1 MKAENLHL
9 KGLYLKKFWGNFY
22 EKLQLSRFSHP
33 SSTKSNEATQSQILI
48 VDSEWNMLKLLYS
61 VLRKQYQLVVKHSP
75 IEAMLWLEDGNTP
88 SLIICEYGLP
98 YFDKASFVQLIKTS
112 GYHKS
117 TPIIVLSE
125 TENLEQKVSL
135 LPFKVNAMLQKP
147 FNPLT
152 LLTVIKS
159 LLHESKLTIAS

>member
-1 MKAENLHL
+1 MKAEDLHL
-9 KGLYLKKFWGNFY
+9 KSLYFKKLWDNFY
-22 EKLQLSRFSHP
+22 EKLHHQRVSYQFLPTS
-33 SSTKSNEATQSQILI
+33 KQGAKSQILI

-61 VLRKQYQLVVKHSP
+61 VLKRQYQLVIKHSP
-75 IEAMLWLEDGNTP
+75 IEAMIWLEEGNSP

-98 YFDKASFVQLIKTS
+98 HFDKASFVQLIKTS
-112 GYHKS
+112 GFYKS

-125 TENLEQKVSL
+125 TENLEQKVSS

-159 LLHESKLTIAS
+159 LLHEPKLTIAS

>member
-1 MKAENLHL
+1 MKAESLQL
-9 KGLYLKKFWGNFY
+9 KSLYFKKLWDNFY
-22 EKLQLSRFSHP
+22 EKLHSQRLSYQLS
-33 SSTKSNEATQSQILI
+33 STTVKTAKSQILI
-48 VDSEWNMLKLLYS
+48 VDSEWNILKLLYS
-61 VLRKQYQLVVKHSP
+61 VLNKQYQLVVKHSP
-75 IEAMLWLEDGNTP
+75 IEAMVWLEEGNRP

-98 YFDKASFVQLIKTS
+98 HFDKAAFVQLIKSS

-125 TENLEQKVSL
+125 TENLEQKVNS

-152 LLTVIKS
+152 LLVVIKS
-159 LLHESKLTIAS
+159 LLHEPKLTIAS

>member
-9 KGLYLKKFWGNFY
+9 QGLYFKKFWGNFY
-22 EKLQLSRFSHP
+22 EKLQFPRLSYPLSIKAEQP
-33 SSTKSNEATQSQILI
+33 AKSQILI
-48 VDSEWNMLKLLYS
+48 VDSEWNILKLLYS
-61 VLRKQYQLVVKHSP
+61 ILRKQYQLVVKHSP

-98 YFDKASFVQLIKTS
+98 HFDKASFVQLIKTS

-125 TENLEQKVSL
+125 TENLEQKVSS